1 MALAS
6 DESRVPLETQYY
18 ARNDLQFLKQW
29 PKLIILSLNFPLI
42 LIVFL
47 YVLILYYIILY
58 YSDNMPEHTHCRF
71 LLKQ

>member
-42 LIVFL
+42 VIVFL
-47 YVLILYYIILY
+47 YVLILYDIILY
-58 YSDNMPEHTHCRF
+58 YIILIICRNTRIAGF
-71 LLKQ
+71 F